1 MLQKIEHIGIAVKN
15 IDNAITLYE
24 LLLQSPCYK
33 KEIVKSQSVETAFLK
48 ADEIKIE
55 LLCSTTPDSAIDKF
69 ITKRG
74 EGLHHVAFQV
84 DNIIDTMKA
93 LKEKN
98 IRLLNEEPQEG
109 ADNKWICFLHP
120 KDTHGVLIEICQDKT

>member
-24 LLLQSPCYK
+24 LLLQSPCHK

-55 LLCSTTPDSAIDKF
+55 LLCSTAHDSAINKF

-120 KDTHGVLIEICQDKT
+120 KDTHGVLIEICQEKT